1 MRVLIFHIQCATM
14 VSTPAFMVIYVFSMT
29 GITSVD
35 IVEVILVG
43 YCVSNIISKFG
54 VGLFIY
60 VIFVAKF
67 ELSIGTGTMPVSS
80 RKLEDRHSV
89 SGMVTSYV
97 PMRDADA
104 EHVLRHCSIVP
115 VAG

>member
-1 MRVLIFHIQCATM
+1 MWSIRTLTFRIQCVCM
-14 VSTPAFMVIYVFSMT
+14 VSRPTYMVIYVFSMT

-54 VGLFIY
+54 VGLIIY
-60 VIFVAKF
+60 TIFVAKF

-89 SGMVTSYV
+89 SGMVALYV

-104 EHVLRHCSIVP
+104 
-115 VAG
+115 